1 MKIKLSSGVT
11 TSDKNIV
18 KRDIIKKVV
27 YKKAEEMLVGKNAIP
42 LENSDAL
49 DLKFVLPKETAFT
62 PSKVAEGARAKRRR
76 MEWFEVSQ
84 YLEKYQTEVLI
95 TDEAKA
101 RQLEKLQTRKSLDAA
116 SRGMAIAKDKDIFT
130 VLSAGAGKSQA
141 ATACWDAS
149 DADPVGDIAKA
160 IAYIMDNTVL
170 LETELKSIN
179 VFYPACLFAHLT
191 KLTEIENIHRSVIDY
206 MKAQWGIGF
215 YPTRQLEDDALVV
228 VNSPETAFHY
238 TYTGA
243 DVPTSEEERIPGVGD
258 NYIITQYFKTFIMPE
273 SEGGTTNKRIYKITN
288 VVT

>member
-42 LENSDAL
+42 LESSDAL
-49 DLKFVLPKETAFT
+49 DLKFVIPKETSFT
-62 PSKVAEGARAKRRR
+62 PSKVAEGARAKRKRL
-76 MEWFEVSQ
+76 EWFEVSQ

-130 VLSAGAGKSQA
+130 VLAAGAGKSQA
-141 ATACWDAS
+141 AAACWDTAN
-149 DADPVGDIAKA
+149 ADPVGDIAKA

-170 LETELKSIN
+170 LESELKNIN
-179 VFYPACLFAHLT
+179 VFYPACLFGHLT
-191 KLTEIENIHRSVIDY
+191 KLKEIENIHRSVIDY

-215 YPTRQLEDDALVV
+215 YPTRQLNDDALVV

-273 SEGGTTNKRIYKITN
+273 KEGGTTNKRIYKITN
-288 VVT
+288 VVS